1 MSGDWNRDAASFSG
15 ARRPACQCYRFFFDP
30 GFGSASAFIAAVT
43 VRVSAMTADMA
54 SFHVWASSKRS
65 GLSGLSQE

>member
-1 MSGDWNRDAASFSG
+1 
-15 ARRPACQCYRFFFDP
+15 
-30 GFGSASAFIAAVT
+30 VT